1 MKTSKYLVVA
11 IATALLYLLTC
22 WTTSLSLVLT
32 GWMATLCF
40 AVFTWFVLQWLK
52 PSVSEGIMVIMD
64 MMVVLLVVSLVFVF
78 VVWRNFLP
86 MFPAVLAMIAAS
98 LTAVVYWNRHVVEVV
113 LALLILLFFNTLGHD
128 VWISMVGH

>member
-1 MKTSKYLVVA
+1 M
-11 IATALLYLLTC
+11 
-22 WTTSLSLVLT
+22 
-32 GWMATLCF
+32 
-40 AVFTWFVLQWLK
+40 FTWFVLQWLK
-52 PSVSEGIMVIMD
+52 PSVSEGIKIIMD

-78 VVWRNFLP
+78 IVWRNFLP

-98 LTAVVYWNRHVVEVV
+98 LTAVVYWNRHVTEVV

>member
-1 MKTSKYLVVA
+1 MVA

-128 VWISMVGH
+128 VWIIMAGH

>member
-1 MKTSKYLVVA
+1 MVA
-11 IATALLYLLTC
+11 IATALLYFLTC

-128 VWISMVGH
+128 VWIIMAGH

>member
-1 MKTSKYLVVA
+1 MVA

-78 VVWRNFLP
+78 VVWKNFLP

-128 VWISMVGH
+128 VWISMAGH